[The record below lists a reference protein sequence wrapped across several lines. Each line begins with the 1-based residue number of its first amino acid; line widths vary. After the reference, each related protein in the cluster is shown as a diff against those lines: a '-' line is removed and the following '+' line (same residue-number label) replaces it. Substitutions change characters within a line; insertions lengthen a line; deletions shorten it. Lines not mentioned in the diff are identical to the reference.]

1 MTHSPTSGKPVQP
14 WLSIIGIGEDGIDGL
29 TPAARSLISQ
39 AVFLV
44 GGSRHLALVPDFAG
58 ETLAWPSPIELAF
71 PAILAR
77 RGEPVA
83 VLGSGDPFFYGI
95 GSTLMNHISSDEMVC
110 IPAHS
115 AFSLVAARLG
125 WAQQD
130 CALVSLHG
138 RPFERII
145 PHFQPNG
152 RIIALS
158 WDGSTPLK
166 LAKLLQERGFGAS
179 RFVVCEAL
187 GGEREKIT
195 DVTANDF
202 VLTAT
207 ENLIALNSV
216 AIEIVAGQDA
226 KIVSLAPGLPD
237 AMFEHDHQITKRE
250 IRAMSLSALA
260 PRQGEVLWDIGAGSG
275 SIGIEWMLRHPSN
288 RAFAIEPKAERAAR
302 ISRNAVSL
310 GVPDIEVL
318 EGTAPEMLVGLPVPD
333 AIFIGGGGTDAGVF
347 DAAWSALRPGGRLV
361 MNAVTLE
368 TQADL
373 IKYHTT
379 LGGELISVQIARADP
394 IGPYHGWRAAMPV
407 TQWSITK
414 PLEPLT

>member
-1 MTHSPTSGKPVQP
+1 
-14 WLSIIGIGEDGIDGL
+14 
-29 TPAARSLISQ
+29 
-39 AVFLV
+39 
-44 GGSRHLALVPDFAG
+44 
-58 ETLAWPSPIELAF
+58 
-71 PAILAR
+71 
-77 RGEPVA
+77 
-83 VLGSGDPFFYGI
+83 
-95 GSTLMNHISSDEMVC
+95 
-110 IPAHS
+110 
-115 AFSLVAARLG
+115 
-125 WAQQD
+125 
-130 CALVSLHG
+130 
-138 RPFERII
+138 
-145 PHFQPNG
+145 
-152 RIIALS
+152 
-158 WDGSTPLK
+158 
-166 LAKLLQERGFGAS
+166 
-179 RFVVCEAL
+179 L
-187 GGEREKIT
+187 GGEREKIN

-207 ENLIALNSV
+207 ENILALNSV
-216 AIEIVAGQDA
+216 AIEIVAGSDA

-302 ISRNAVSL
+302 VLRNAVSL